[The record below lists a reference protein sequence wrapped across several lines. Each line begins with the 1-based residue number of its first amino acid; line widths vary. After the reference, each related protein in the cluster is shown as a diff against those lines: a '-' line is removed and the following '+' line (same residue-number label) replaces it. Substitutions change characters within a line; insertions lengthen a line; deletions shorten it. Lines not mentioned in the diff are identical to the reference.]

1 MMWTQSPKKRDP
13 QVTTSH
19 VLLSKFGQYDHSKK
33 SLFQRLVAFFEALSS
48 AAQASNF
55 GISPM
60 DKLCTRC
67 ASVGGAIPLWPG
79 VLGAKTSLEIY
90 WRRANF
96 GGGLPI
102 FTWIHSHFCW
112 TNSPSIWIWID
123 CMSNWFFVLFRTKQ
137 LPPYPF
143 WMETLAHFVASLDG
157 NSCSQI
163 GLMTFPHHSAS
174 HSKVSRFEP
183 EWGQPLS
190 PFLGSRCA
198 NGVWFMVLSY
208 AQYTVVQ

>member
-79 VLGAKTSLEIY
+79 VLGAKTSLETMVFDGEQTLGCPFLVGSIHIFVGPIPPL
-90 WRRANF
+90 F
-96 GGGLPI
+96 GYGSTAWVIGFSSYLGQNNCPRTHFGWKLLPI
-102 FTWIHSHFCW
+102 S
-112 TNSPSIWIWID
+112 
-123 CMSNWFFVLFRTKQ
+123 L
-137 LPPYPF
+137 LP
-143 WMETLAHFVASLDG
+143 WMEILVLRLASW
-157 NSCSQI
+157 
-163 GLMTFPHHSAS
+163 PS
-174 HSKVSRFEP
+174 HITRPRIAKFRDLN
-183 EWGQPLS
+183 LS
-190 PFLGSRCA
+190 GGSRCPLFWVA
-198 NGVWFMVLSY
+198 
-208 AQYTVVQ
+208 VVQTGYGLWYWVMHSIQ